1 MSHGP
6 PPSQGGLH
14 DLPPD
19 TPGPHSSRLGILAVI
34 ATFGGLLF
42 GYDTGVINGA
52 LEPLQRDLNLTPFR
66 IGVVAA
72 ILLLGAAVGAA
83 VGGKLSDALG
93 RRRMIL
99 VLAGVFF
106 VGTMGCVLSPSYE
119 VLALFRFVLGVA
131 VGGASVT
138 VPVYLAEIAPYERRG
153 SLVTRNE
160 FMIVFGQFLAF
171 AINAIIYN
179 IWGELPGVW
188 RYMLLV
194 AVLPAIVLFVGM
206 LRMPESPRW
215 LVHKGRDQEALDVLR
230 QVRSPERAEAEL
242 AEVHA
247 LAEEEEKAHMGGF
260 ADLAVPW
267 IRRLLIIGI
276 GLAVVQQLTGINSV
290 MYYGSQLLQEAG
302 FSANAAIILN
312 ILNGVASVSGIT
324 VAILV
329 MNRIDRRVMLL
340 FGYFGIT
347 TAHLL
352 IGLSSLLLAPGLF
365 RAYMILLF
373 VIMFV
378 FIMQGTAGP
387 LVWLMLA
394 EIFPLEMRGFAI
406 GISVLILWITNFF
419 VGLFFP
425 SVVAAFGISST
436 FFMFAVIGALSFVF
450 IWTMVPET
458 RGRTLEQLEEQF
470 REKFGEAAGS
480 GTPEAARAE

>member
-6 PPSQGGLH
+6 PASAVGSPN
-14 DLPPD
+14 LPPD
-19 TPGPHSSRLGILAVI
+19 TSGPHSSRLGLVAVI

-72 ILLLGAAVGAA
+72 ILLLGAAAGAA

-99 VLAGVFF
+99 MLAIIFF
-106 VGTMGCVLSPSYE
+106 VGTMGCVLSPNYE
-119 VLALFRFVLGVA
+119 VLAFFRFVLGTA

-138 VPVYLAEIAPYERRG
+138 VPVYLAEISPYERRG

-171 AINAIIYN
+171 AINAIIYS
-179 IWGELPGVW
+179 IWGDNEGVW
-188 RYMLLV
+188 RFMLLV
-194 AVLPAIVLFVGM
+194 AVLPAFVLFFGM

-215 LVHKGRDQEALDVLR
+215 LVHKGRDREALDVLR
-230 QVRSPERAEAEL
+230 QVRSPERAQAEL
-242 AEVHA
+242 DEVHA
-247 LAEEEEKAHMGGF
+247 LAEEEKQAQTGGF

-276 GLAVVQQLTGINSV
+276 GLAIVQQLTGINSV

-329 MNRIDRRVMLL
+329 MNRINRRAMLL
-340 FGYFGIT
+340 FGYFFIT
-347 TAHLL
+347 AAHLL
-352 IGLSSLLLAPGLF
+352 IGLSALLLAPGLF

-419 VGLFFP
+419 VGLLFP
-425 SVVAAFGISST
+425 SVVAALGISST
-436 FFMFAVIGALSFVF
+436 FFIFAVIGALSFVF

-458 RGRTLEQLEEQF
+458 RGRTLEQLEAQF
-470 REKFGEAAGS
+470 RQKYGEGS
-480 GTPEAARAE
+480 PQPARVK

>member
-6 PPSQGGLH
+6 PASAVGSPN
-14 DLPPD
+14 LPPD
-19 TPGPHSSRLGILAVI
+19 TSGPHSSRLDLVAVI

-52 LEPLQRDLNLTPFR
+52 LEPLQRDLDLTPFR

-72 ILLLGAAVGAA
+72 ILLLGAAAGAA

-99 VLAGVFF
+99 MLAIIFF
-106 VGTMGCVLSPSYE
+106 VGTMGCVLSPNYE
-119 VLALFRFVLGVA
+119 VLAFFRFVLGTA

-138 VPVYLAEIAPYERRG
+138 VPVYLAEISPYERRG

-171 AINAIIYN
+171 AINAVIYS
-179 IWGELPGVW
+179 IWGDNEGVW
-188 RYMLLV
+188 RFMLLV
-194 AVLPAIVLFVGM
+194 AVLPAFVLFFGM

-215 LVHKGRDQEALDVLR
+215 LVSKGRDREALDVLR
-230 QVRSPERAEAEL
+230 QVRSPERAQAEL
-242 AEVHA
+242 DEVHA
-247 LAEEEEKAHMGGF
+247 LAEEEKQAQTGGF

-329 MNRIDRRVMLL
+329 MNRINRRAMLL
-340 FGYFGIT
+340 FGYFFIT
-347 TAHLL
+347 AAHLL
-352 IGLSSLLLAPGLF
+352 IGFSALLLAPGLF

-419 VGLFFP
+419 VGLLFP
-425 SVVAAFGISST
+425 SVVAALGISST
-436 FFMFAVIGALSFVF
+436 FFIFAVIGALSFVF
-450 IWTMVPET
+450 ILTMVPET
-458 RGRTLEQLEEQF
+458 RGKTLEQLEAQF
-470 REKFGEAAGS
+470 RQKYGEGS
-480 GTPEAARAE
+480 PQPARVR

>member
-6 PPSQGGLH
+6 PPSSAIGAAN
-14 DLPPD
+14 LPPD
-19 TPGPHSSRLGILAVI
+19 TPGPHSSRLGLVAVI

-52 LEPLQRDLNLTPFR
+52 LEPLQRDLGLTPFR
-66 IGVVAA
+66 VGAVAA

-83 VGGKLSDALG
+83 VGGKLSAALG

-99 VLAGVFF
+99 VLAGIFF
-106 VGTMGCVLSPSYE
+106 VGTMGCVLSPNYGA
-119 VLALFRFVLGVA
+119 LLLFRFVLGTA

-138 VPVYLAEIAPYERRG
+138 VPVYLAEVSPYERRG
-153 SLVTRNE
+153 GLVTRNE

-171 AINAIIYN
+171 VINAIIFS
-179 IWGELPGVW
+179 IWGESDVVW

-194 AVLPAIVLFVGM
+194 AVLPAFVLFFGM

-215 LVHKGRDQEALDVLR
+215 LVSKGREQDALGVLR
-230 QVRSPERAEAEL
+230 QVRSEERAEAEL

-247 LAEEEEKAHMGGF
+247 LAEEEETSRRGGF

-267 IRRLLIIGI
+267 IRRLLVIGI

-290 MYYGSQLLQEAG
+290 IYYGTQLLQEAG
-302 FSANAAIILN
+302 FSTNAAVILN
-312 ILNGVASVSGIT
+312 ILNGVASVAGIT

-329 MNRIDRRVMLL
+329 MNRVNRRAMLL
-340 FGYFGIT
+340 FGFIGIT
-347 TAHLL
+347 VAHLL
-352 IGLSSLLLAPGLF
+352 IGLSSLALPEGVF

-373 VIMFV
+373 VVIFV

-394 EIFPLEMRGFAI
+394 EIFPLEIRGFAI
-406 GISVLILWITNFF
+406 GISVFLLWVTNFF

-425 SVVAAFGISST
+425 SLVAGIGISYT
-436 FFMFAVIGALSFVF
+436 FFLFAAIGVLSLVF
-450 IWTMVPET
+450 IYTMVPDR
-458 RGRTLEQLEEQF
+458 RG
-470 REKFGEAAGS
+470 AGC
-480 GTPEAARAE
+480 P

>member
-6 PPSQGGLH
+6 PASAVGSPN
-14 DLPPD
+14 LPPD
-19 TPGPHSSRLGILAVI
+19 TSGPHSSRLGLVAVI

-72 ILLLGAAVGAA
+72 ILLLGAAAGAA

-99 VLAGVFF
+99 MLAIIFF
-106 VGTMGCVLSPSYE
+106 VGTMGCVLSPNYE
-119 VLALFRFVLGVA
+119 VLAFFRFVLGTA

-138 VPVYLAEIAPYERRG
+138 VPVYLAEISPYETRG

-171 AINAIIYN
+171 AINAIIYS
-179 IWGELPGVW
+179 IWGDNEGVW
-188 RYMLLV
+188 RFMLLV
-194 AVLPAIVLFVGM
+194 AVLPAFVLFFGM

-215 LVHKGRDQEALDVLR
+215 LVHKGRDREALEVLR
-230 QVRSPERAEAEL
+230 QVRSPERAQAEL
-242 AEVHA
+242 DEVHA
-247 LAEEEEKAHMGGF
+247 LAEEEKQAQTGGF

-329 MNRIDRRVMLL
+329 MNRINRRAMLL
-340 FGYFGIT
+340 FGYFFIT
-347 TAHLL
+347 AAHLL
-352 IGLSSLLLAPGLF
+352 IGLSALLLAPGLF

-425 SVVAAFGISST
+425 SVVAALGISST
-436 FFMFAVIGALSFVF
+436 FFIFAVIGALSFVF
-450 IWTMVPET
+450 ILTMVPET
-458 RGRTLEQLEEQF
+458 RGKTLEQLEAQF
-470 REKFGEAAGS
+470 RQKYGEGS
-480 GTPEAARAE
+480 PQPARVK

>member
-1 MSHGP
+1 V
-6 PPSQGGLH
+6 
-14 DLPPD
+14 
-19 TPGPHSSRLGILAVI
+19 AVI

-52 LEPLQRDLNLTPFR
+52 LEPLQRDLELTPFR
-66 IGVVAA
+66 IGVVTA

-83 VGGKLSDALG
+83 VGGRISDALG

-99 VLAGVFF
+99 LLAITFF
-106 VGTMGCVLSPSYE
+106 IGTMGCVLSPNYE
-119 VLALFRFVLGVA
+119 VLVLFRFVLGLA

-138 VPVYLAEIAPYERRG
+138 VPVYLAEISPYERRG

-179 IWGELPGVW
+179 IWGGNDVVW

-194 AVLPAIVLFVGM
+194 AVLPAFVLFFGM

-215 LVHKGRDQEALDVLR
+215 LVHKGRDLDALDVLR
-230 QVRSPERAEAEL
+230 QVRSSERAEAEL
-242 AEVHA
+242 AEVHE
-247 LAEEEEKAHMGGF
+247 LAEEEEKAHMGGWK
-260 ADLAVPW
+260 DLAVPW

-276 GLAVVQQLTGINSV
+276 GLAIVQQLTGINSI
-290 MYYGSQLLQEAG
+290 MYYGTQVLEEAG

-324 VAILV
+324 VALLV
-329 MNRIDRRVMLL
+329 MNRINRRVMLL

-352 IGLSSLLLAPGLF
+352 VGLSSLLLAPGLF
-365 RAYMILLF
+365 RGYMITIF
-373 VIMFV
+373 IVMFV

-394 EIFPLEMRGFAI
+394 EIFPLEMRGLAI
-406 GISVLILWITNFF
+406 GISVFLLWITNTI
-419 VGLFFP
+419 VTLFFP
-425 SVVAAFGISST
+425 SLVDALGIST
-436 FFMFAVIGALSFVF
+436 FFILAVIGAICFLF

-458 RGRTLEQLEEQF
+458 RGRTLEQLERQF
-470 REKFGEAAGS
+470 REKFGEGGS
-480 GTPEAARAE
+480 RGPEAAPAK

>member
-6 PPSQGGLH
+6 PPSAASTVP
-14 DLPPD
+14 LPPD
-19 TPGPHSSRLGILAVI
+19 TPGPHSSRLGLVAVI

-52 LEPLQRDLNLTPFR
+52 LEPLQRDLALTPF
-66 IGVVAA
+66 GVGAVAA

-83 VGGKLSDALG
+83 LGGKLSDALG

-99 VLAGVFF
+99 VLAFVFL
-106 VGTMGCVLSPSYE
+106 VGTIGCALSPNYE
-119 VLALFRFVLGVA
+119 VLLLFRFVLGLA

-138 VPVYLAEIAPYERRG
+138 VPVYLAEVAPYERRG

-171 AINAIIYN
+171 VINAIIFS
-179 IWGELPGVW
+179 IWGENDVVW
-188 RYMLLV
+188 RFMLAV
-194 AVLPAIVLFVGM
+194 AVLPAFVLFFGM

-215 LVHKGRDQEALDVLR
+215 LVSKGRDRDALEVLR
-230 QVRSPERAEAEL
+230 QVRSPERAEAEQ
-242 AEVHA
+242 AEVYA
-247 LAEEEEKAHMGGF
+247 LAHEEKEARRGGF

-267 IRRLLIIGI
+267 IRRLLFIGI
-276 GLAVVQQLTGINSV
+276 GLAIVQQLTGINSV
-290 MYYGSQLLQEAG
+290 IYYGSQLLQEAG
-302 FSANAAIILN
+302 FSTNAAIILN
-312 ILNGVASVSGIT
+312 ILNGVASVAGIT
-324 VAILV
+324 VAMLV
-329 MNRIDRRVMLL
+329 MNRINRRAMLL
-340 FGYFGIT
+340 FGFFGIT
-347 TAHLL
+347 VSHLL
-352 IGLSSLLLAPGLF
+352 IGLSSYLLAPGLF

-373 VIMFV
+373 VVIFV

-394 EIFPLEMRGFAI
+394 EIFPLEIRGFAI
-406 GISVLILWITNFF
+406 GVSVFLLWVTNFF

-425 SVVAAFGISST
+425 SLVAAINISGT
-436 FFMFAVIGALSFVF
+436 FFVFAAIGALSLLF

-470 REKFGEAAGS
+470 RRKFGEAS
-480 GTPEAARAE
+480 SSRETARVK

>member
-6 PPSQGGLH
+6 PPSSGAATTA
-14 DLPPD
+14 LPPD
-19 TPGPHSSRLGILAVI
+19 RPGPHSSRLGILAVI

-66 IGVVAA
+66 IGVIAA

-83 VGGKLSDALG
+83 VGGKVSDALG

-99 VLAGVFF
+99 TLAIIFF
-106 VGTMGCVLSPSYE
+106 IGTMGCVLSPSYE
-119 VLALFRFVLGVA
+119 VLAFFRFVLGTA

-171 AINAIIYN
+171 AVNAIIFS
-179 IWGELPGVW
+179 IWGESNIVW
-188 RYMLLV
+188 RYMLFV
-194 AVLPAIVLFVGM
+194 AVLPAFVLFFGM

-215 LVHKGRDQEALDVLR
+215 LVHKGRDQDALEVLK

-242 AEVHA
+242 AEVHH
-247 LAEEEEKAHMGGF
+247 LAEEEEQAQMGGL

-276 GLAVVQQLTGINSV
+276 GLAVFQQLTGINSI
-290 MYYGSQLLQEAG
+290 MYYGTQLLGEAG

-312 ILNGVASVSGIT
+312 ILNGVASVSAVT

-329 MNRIDRRVMLL
+329 MNRINRRAMLL
-340 FGYFGIT
+340 FGFFGIT

-352 IGLSSLLLAPGLF
+352 IGLSSQFLAPGLF

-373 VIMFV
+373 VIIFV
-378 FIMQGTAGP
+378 LFMQGTAGP

-425 SVVAAFGISST
+425 SLVAAINISGT
-436 FFMFAVIGALSFVF
+436 FFIFALVNALAIVF
-450 IWTMVPET
+450 IWRMVPET
-458 RGRTLEQLEEQF
+458 RGRTLEQLEDDF
-470 REKFGEAAGS
+470 REKFGEGASPSPA
-480 GTPEAARAE
+480 TTRAE

>member
-6 PPSQGGLH
+6 PASAVGSPN
-14 DLPPD
+14 LPPD
-19 TPGPHSSRLGILAVI
+19 TSGPHSSRLGLVAVI

-72 ILLLGAAVGAA
+72 ILLLGAAAGAA

-99 VLAGVFF
+99 MLAIIFF
-106 VGTMGCVLSPSYE
+106 VGTMGCVLSPNYE
-119 VLALFRFVLGVA
+119 VLAFFRFVLGTA

-138 VPVYLAEIAPYERRG
+138 VPVYLAEISPYERRG

-171 AINAIIYN
+171 AINAIIYS
-179 IWGELPGVW
+179 IWGDNEGVW
-188 RYMLLV
+188 RFMLLV
-194 AVLPAIVLFVGM
+194 AVLPAFVLFFGM

-215 LVHKGRDQEALDVLR
+215 LVSKGRDNEALDVLR
-230 QVRSPERAEAEL
+230 QVRSPERAQAEL
-242 AEVHA
+242 DEVHA
-247 LAEEEEKAHMGGF
+247 LAEEEKRAQTGGF

-329 MNRIDRRVMLL
+329 MNRINRRAMLL
-340 FGYFGIT
+340 FGYFFIT
-347 TAHLL
+347 AAHLL
-352 IGLSSLLLAPGLF
+352 IGLSALLLAPGLF

-425 SVVAAFGISST
+425 SVVAAIGISST
-436 FFMFAVIGALSFVF
+436 FFIFAVIGALSFVF
-450 IWTMVPET
+450 ILTMVPET
-458 RGRTLEQLEEQF
+458 RGKTLEQL
-470 REKFGEAAGS
+470 AAQS
-480 GTPEAARAE
+480 RQK